1 MKNTRAGK
9 QLSKSS
15 ILLVHGV
22 VEALLLRG
30 QMQEKDLK
38 EYLVAKFKKL
48 GLKVSSRSVFGGT
61 FDSPDPFPPPAVV
74 VGWRHSLVL
83 NGFSVLAGGAGTSLE
98 VSSVC
103 NILAA
108 LGILETVND
117 ADAAAATA
125 PTPRHDEELHKLNE
139 YLRVKFENTPFEP
152 SNRSETFVD
161 PSAEGGATDELTA
174 AQLLGHEGDDAS
186 GHHHA
191 SLHPTDDLL
200 DPEVVNL
207 LMANTS
213 PLTTGPEPEMADNVH
228 ASLLDEGVS
237 DDFLAALPPDV
248 VGRTFDFPAASTA
261 TATATA
267 TANANAAE
275 KKSAAEASTSEAQPV
290 QPPTPSSSQTPRRQY
305 QAGRKFWALRDGR
318 LLPHH
323 MLAMVSNPA
332 PVFLRWM
339 QTCHT
344 YASALEIEEKML
356 RRLCSDIDVALPPNT
371 LREGT
376 KYVQHASVRPPLPS
390 AAPFR
395 SESTPQR
402 RAAESQAEPGD
413 AVAGTRDLLDGRK
426 PLTGDM
432 LIDKIFKSKRQRSKA
447 TSSASN
453 GAATFSASHLQSLRS
468 VCQKTEAFLKAYAVD
483 ESGGEENGKHRKP
496 KAVAAESISFAE
508 YVRSMHMQNAQV
520 TPNAILGGLASAS
533 NVLVAGAQ
541 PVITAAS
548 VRRNAQPHQ
557 LSLTTPEFSLDADGV
572 KSLQYPIQLPDLAVS
587 TIEVPW
593 RSLVTE
599 FSLVVLDDAGEFV
612 DGLSNTLL
620 SHAEQSVEQS
630 ASSSSTTAAAAAAA
644 AAETATATERGGAS
658 AGKPSSKKRSRSSSQ
673 LAHEESQPDQ
683 VSVHHALKRKIIS
696 EVLAPGVRL
705 STTKASAT
713 GPVAAGDGDDDE
725 DTSDGHYLER
735 HDAVLK
741 TMRERWALLNK
752 LKHEVRRD
760 QTTPGSAMKR
770 QRHDSEQLSIP
781 GVPEESEPAAHEQP
795 AVSLTPLIKKRGRPP
810 KFHKSFSAS
819 SKSMGH
825 DAS

>member
-1 MKNTRAGK
+1 MFS
-9 QLSKSS
+9 LSC
-15 ILLVHGV
+15 L
-22 VEALLLRG
+22 
-30 QMQEKDLK
+30 D
-38 EYLVAKFKKL
+38 
-48 GLKVSSRSVFGGT
+48 GT
-61 FDSPDPFPPPAVV
+61 
-74 VGWRHSLVL
+74 
-83 NGFSVLAGGAGTSLE
+83 GTSLE

-108 LGILETVND
+108 LGILETISD
-117 ADAAAATA
+117 ADAAAAA
-125 PTPRHDEELHKLNE
+125 PTPRHDEELHKLND

-161 PSAEGGATDELTA
+161 PSAEGGTTDELTA
-174 AQLLGHEGDDAS
+174 AQLLGHEGDDA
-186 GHHHA
+186 GHHDA

-213 PLTTGPEPEMADNVH
+213 PLTTGPEPEMPDNVH
-228 ASLLDEGVS
+228 ASLLDESVS
-237 DDFLAALPPDV
+237 DDFLAGLSSD

-261 TATATA
+261 TAAAASAAATATA
-267 TANANAAE
+267 TAAE
-275 KKSAAEASTSEAQPV
+275 KKPSAEASSSEAQPM

-305 QAGRKFWALRDGR
+305 QSGRKFWALRDGR

-332 PVFLRWM
+332 PIFLQWM

-356 RRLCSDIDVALPPNT
+356 RRLCSDIDVALPANT

-395 SESTPQR
+395 SESTQQR
-402 RAAESQAEPGD
+402 RVESQVEQGD
-413 AVAGTRDLLDGRK
+413 AVVGTRDLLDGRRQ
-426 PLTGDM
+426 LTGDM

-468 VCQKTEAFLKAYAVD
+468 VCQKTEAFLKAYAVE

-520 TPNAILGGLASAS
+520 NPNAILSGMASAS
-533 NVLVAGAQ
+533 NVLVAGVQ

-557 LSLTTPEFSLDADGV
+557 LSLTTPEFGLDADGV

-612 DGLSNTLL
+612 DGLSNKLL

-630 ASSSSTTAAAAAAA
+630 ASSSATATTETAA
-644 AAETATATERGGAS
+644 TTERGGS
-658 AGKPSSKKRSRSSSQ
+658 STGKPSSKKRSRSSSQ
-673 LAHEESQPDQ
+673 LAHEDGQPDQ
-683 VSVHHALKRKIIS
+683 VSVHHVLKRKIIS

-705 STTKASAT
+705 STTKAAAGA

-770 QRHDSEQLSIP
+770 QRLDSEQLSIP
-781 GVPEESEPAAHEQP
+781 GVTEESEPAAHEPP

-819 SKSMGH
+819 KGMNH